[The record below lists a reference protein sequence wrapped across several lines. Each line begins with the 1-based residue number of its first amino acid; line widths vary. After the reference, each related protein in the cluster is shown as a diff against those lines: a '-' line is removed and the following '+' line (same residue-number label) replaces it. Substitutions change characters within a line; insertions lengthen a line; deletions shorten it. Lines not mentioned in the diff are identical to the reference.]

1 MAWPLSASAQQQP
14 SAQRRLGVLMG
25 YFAKDPEGQS
35 DAAAFV
41 QGLGALNWKE
51 GSTLRIDW
59 RWGESDPALFER
71 YAAELVA
78 LDPGVLLAGGSS
90 TAVGALRRQ
99 FGSCRSRCFDLKVQS
114 RIRRVAKQSN
124 SLCRRHALAH
134 QT

>member
-1 MAWPLSASAQQQP
+1 MIIDIRRREFISACGGAAMAWPLSASAQQQP

-90 TAVGALRRQ
+90 T
-99 FGSCRSRCFDLKVQS
+99 
-114 RIRRVAKQSN
+114 
-124 SLCRRHALAH
+124 
-134 QT
+134 